1 MSNTVIDPTKTTS
14 IYSSEPLSTGLMQRL
29 QALFYGLNT
38 EVKALSQ
45 LSESLSDTISV
56 VVTDRLECFDGF
68 AAEAV
73 NCLIL
78 IVPQSLNVP
87 STGQFSTAVIYK
99 RSDDETIAV
108 ALEKIFS
115 SLIKFTVMSTAYLD
129 TLDINSCLQFR
140 NHRYLNVFH
149 GSFER
154 LEYLSNGENFI
165 SQLTQNDSIMIT
177 INTQTSCTKESYRI
191 LEPVLKH
198 LGEDFDAE
206 IFWGCQS
213 HEHLKQ
219 NTDFYI
225 LQSTVA

>member
-1 MSNTVIDPTKTTS
+1 MLDTLIHPTKTTS

-165 SQLTQNDSIMIT
+165 SQLTQNDSII
-177 INTQTSCTKESYRI
+177 ININNQSPETQQPFRT
-191 LEPVLKH
+191 LQPVLKH
-198 LGEDFDAE
+198 LSKNFAGD
-206 IFWGCQS
+206 IFWSCLSQ
-213 HEHLKQ
+213 ENVPK
-219 NTDFYI
+219 NNDFYI
-225 LQSTVA
+225 LQASTA

>member
-14 IYSSEPLSTGLMQRL
+14 IYSSEPLSTDLMQQL

-56 VVTDRLECFDGF
+56 VVTDRLDCFDGF

-78 IVPQSLNVP
+78 ILPHSLIVP
-87 STGQFSTAVIYK
+87 SISQFSTAVIY
-99 RSDDETIAV
+99 RRLNDETTQV

-115 SLIKFTVMSTAYLD
+115 SLIKFTTMSD
-129 TLDINSCLQFR
+129 TYIDTSDINTCLQFR
-140 NHRYLNVFH
+140 SDRYLNVFH
-149 GSFER
+149 GSFEK

-165 SQLTQNDSIMIT
+165 SQLAQNDSIMIT

-219 NTDFYI
+219 NADFYI